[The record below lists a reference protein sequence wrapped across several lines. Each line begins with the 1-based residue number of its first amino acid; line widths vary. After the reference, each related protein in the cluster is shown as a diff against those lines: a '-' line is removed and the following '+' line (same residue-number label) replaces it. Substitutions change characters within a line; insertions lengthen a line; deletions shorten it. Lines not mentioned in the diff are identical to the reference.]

1 MNKSKIT
8 PQPQSFGPYSP
19 IRQVGQFAFLSGQV
33 GIDPVVGHLD
43 ADPIKQAR
51 QTLRNIQTLL
61 GSIGLSMDHVVET
74 TLFVTDM
81 GYFADIN
88 ELYGEFFKEP
98 YPARACVA
106 VKELPR
112 VGGDVPVK
120 IEIRAIAMEQSS

>member
-1 MNKSKIT
+1 
-8 PQPQSFGPYSP
+8 
-19 IRQVGQFAFLSGQV
+19 
-33 GIDPVVGHLD
+33 
-43 ADPIKQAR
+43 
-51 QTLRNIQTLL
+51 
-61 GSIGLSMDHVVET
+61 
-74 TLFVTDM
+74 M